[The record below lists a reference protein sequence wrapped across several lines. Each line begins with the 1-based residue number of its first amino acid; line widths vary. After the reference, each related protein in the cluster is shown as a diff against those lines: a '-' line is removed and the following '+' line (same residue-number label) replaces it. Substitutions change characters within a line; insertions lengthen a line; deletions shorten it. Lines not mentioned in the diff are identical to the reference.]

1 MKIPSAINS
10 AKAMTSAVGT
20 AVVPPPIPTIGAIK
34 LPEILE
40 KNPSKADALP
50 ATFFCDC
57 IASEKLVEA
66 VIAREVS
73 DNNNKAIKI

>member
-50 ATFFCDC
+50 ATSF
-57 IASEKLVEA
+57 
-66 VIAREVS
+66 VIA
-73 DNNNKAIKI
+73 